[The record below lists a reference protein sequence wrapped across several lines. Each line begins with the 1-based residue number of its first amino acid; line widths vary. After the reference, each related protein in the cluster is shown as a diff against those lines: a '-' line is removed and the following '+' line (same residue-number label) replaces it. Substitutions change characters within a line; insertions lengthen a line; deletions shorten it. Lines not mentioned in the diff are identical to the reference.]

1 MILHD
6 IRYIHITNYN
16 VLRSTTLMSIFLKI
30 EENYLSG
37 VNVLKYWEIPVI
49 KITYFYLII
58 YYLKN
63 AYLIVQFFF

>member
-37 VNVLKYWEIPVI
+37 VNVLKYWEIPRI
-49 KITYFYLII
+49 
-58 YYLKN
+58 
-63 AYLIVQFFF
+63 QFKC